1 VTQSTNVDS
10 PVRAVQDETAERTA
24 PPTSDQI
31 EASGAPVAAAA
42 ADDPAGLADRI
53 ARRRL
58 GERLRRIA
66 PFFADCRRGFV
77 LAFVGAVIAA
87 ATEPAIPALLKIL
100 LDDGVKQ
107 STIPLWAVPIAV
119 IGLTAIRGFAGLVS
133 QYGLAWAANR
143 GTQSMRR
150 AMFQRVL
157 DAEPVLFTRNTA
169 SNLVNTLTFEVQNG
183 ASQLVYSLQSLVGD
197 SLRFVAL
204 LGYLVWLNWQ
214 LTIFVAVLLPAVAYV
229 MRKFSRRIH
238 RVTVQGQH
246 SIDELAYVVEENVLA
261 WRSVRLHGAE
271 PSQASRFERVSNE
284 LRRLSMK
291 SIIAAS
297 TATPIT
303 QVLASCA
310 LAAVIVAALWQS
322 SHGGNSV
329 GSFVAFIVAMLQLVP
344 PIKHLSE
351 LAGPIT
357 RGLAALDK
365 GVALIDATLPE
376 RGGSFDPGKSAGH
389 VELRGVTL
397 RYRVAQAPALDRID
411 LELQAGETVALVGPS
426 GAGKTTLVNLLP
438 RFIEPSAG
446 TVLLDGRPLA
456 EWNVLALRRQFAM
469 VSQDV
474 VLFNDTVAA
483 NVSLGASSAGA
494 EDRAR
499 IRAALASANLLE
511 FAESL
516 PHGLDTVVGHNAS
529 EFSGGQRQRLAIA
542 RAIYK
547 DAPILILDEA
557 TSALDS
563 ESERLV
569 QQALGRLM
577 KGRTS
582 LVIAHRLST
591 IERADRIVVID
602 AGRVVESGTHAELL
616 AAGGLYAHLY
626 SLQFRS

>member
-1 VTQSTNVDS
+1 MTPPANVDS
-10 PVRAVQDETAERTA
+10 PVRAVQDETAERTS
-24 PPTSDQI
+24 PPTSDNV
-31 EASGAPVAAAA
+31 EASGAPAAGPP
-42 ADDPAGLADRI
+42 ADATAGLADRV

-77 LAFVGAVIAA
+77 LALVGAVIAA

-100 LDDGVKQ
+100 LDDGVKK

-119 IGLTAIRGFAGLVS
+119 IGLTAIRGLAGLVS

-157 DAEPVLFTRNTA
+157 DAEPALFARNTA

-238 RVTVQGQH
+238 RVTVQGQQ

-291 SIIAAS
+291 SIVAAS

-365 GVALIDATLPE
+365 GVALIDASLPE
-376 RGGSFDPGKSAGH
+376 RGGSFDPGRSAGH
-389 VELRGVTL
+389 VELRDVTL
-397 RYRVAQAPALDRID
+397 RYRAAQAPALDRVD
-411 LELQAGETVALVGPS
+411 LKLDAGETVALVGPS

-438 RFIEPSAG
+438 RFLEPSAG
-446 TVLLDGRPLA
+446 TVLLDGHPLA

-483 NVSLGASSAGA
+483 NVSLGASGAGA
-494 EDRAR
+494 EDRER

-516 PHGLDTVVGHNAS
+516 PNGLDAVVGHNAS

-569 QQALGRLM
+569 QQALVRLM

-616 AAGGLYAHLY
+616 AAGGLYARLH

>member
-1 VTQSTNVDS
+1 VTTPASVES
-10 PVRAVQDETAERTA
+10 PARPAAGDPPAGA
-24 PPTSDQI
+24 PARRDGLA
-31 EASGAPVAAAA
+31 EASGAPGEPPPVDDAAS
-42 ADDPAGLADRI
+42 LASEV

-77 LAFVGAVIAA
+77 LAFVGAIVAA

-100 LDDGVKQ
+100 LDDGVRQ
-107 STIPLWAVPIAV
+107 SAIPLWTVPIAV
-119 IGLTAIRGFAGLVS
+119 IGLTAIRGFAGFVS

-143 GTQSMRR
+143 GTQAMRR

-157 DAEPVLFTRNTA
+157 DAEPALFARNSA

-183 ASQLVYSLQSLVGD
+183 AGQLVYSLQSLVGD
-197 SLRFVAL
+197 TLRFVAL
-204 LGYLVWLNWQ
+204 LGYLLWLNWQ
-214 LTIFVAVLLPAVAYV
+214 LTMFVAVLLPAVAFV
-229 MRKFSRRIH
+229 MRKFSRRLH
-238 RVTVQGQH
+238 RLTVEGQQ
-246 SIDELAYVVEENVLA
+246 SVDELAYVVEENVLA
-261 WRSVRLHGAE
+261 WRSVRLHAAE
-271 PSQASRFERVSNE
+271 PSQASRFERVSND

-291 SIIAAS
+291 SAIAA
-297 TATPIT
+297 ATGSPIT

-310 LAAVIVAALWQS
+310 LAMVIVAALWQS

-351 LAGPIT
+351 VAGPIT

-365 GVALIDATLPE
+365 GVALIDTTPPE
-376 RGGSFDPGKSAGH
+376 RGGSFDPGRSGGH
-389 VELRGVTL
+389 VELRAVTL
-397 RYRVAQAPALDRID
+397 RYRAGQPPALDRID
-411 LELQAGETVALVGPS
+411 LELHAGETVALVGPS

-438 RFIEPSAG
+438 RFLEPTTG
-446 TVLLDGRPLA
+446 TILLDGRPLTD
-456 EWNVLALRRQFAM
+456 WSVTALRRQFAM

-483 NVSLGASSAGA
+483 NVSLGASIAGGK
-494 EDRAR
+494 DRER
-499 IRAALASANLLE
+499 IRHALASANLLE
-511 FAESL
+511 FAEAL
-516 PHGLDTVVGHNAS
+516 PNGLDTVVGHNAS

-582 LVIAHRLST
+582 LVVAHRLST
-591 IERADRIVVID
+591 IERADRIVVVD
-602 AGRVVESGTHAELL
+602 GGRVVESGSHAELL
-616 AAGGLYAHLY
+616 AAGGLYAHLH